1 MKKIITILAAIIFI
15 LQTSASFAKVKVVT
29 TLNDLNAIVK
39 EVGGDKVDSMNLAR
53 PSDDPHQI
61 EPKPTFLRNL
71 SKADLLFLIGMD
83 LEIWLQPLIDS
94 SHNSKIQKGK
104 NGYVDCS
111 SVISPKEVPTTRV
124 TPELGDVHPQGN
136 PHYWLDPNNAILI
149 AELAYN
155 KLSKVDPEN
164 QSYYSDNLAS
174 FKTKINENIKIWKEK
189 MANASN
195 KKVVCQHSSWI
206 YFTDFAGLEIV
217 GYVES
222 RPGVPPTAREIS
234 NTTSLMN
241 EKDCKV
247 IISESYQNKKF
258 PNMIAKKI
266 NGKVISLPASTGAV
280 KGTEDYFKFMDYLI
294 NKLSEELK

>member
-29 TLNDLNAIVK
+29 TLSDLNAIVK
-39 EVGGDKVDSMNLAR
+39 EVGGDKVDSMHLAK

-71 SKADLLFLIGMD
+71 SKADLLFLVGMD

-94 SHNSKIQKGK
+94 SHNMKIQKGQ

-111 SVISPKEVPTTRV
+111 TVISPKEVPTTRV
-124 TPELGDVHPQGN
+124 TPELGDVHPLGN
-136 PHYWLDPNNAILI
+136 PHYWLDPNNAVLI
-149 AELAYN
+149 AELAYK
-155 KLSKVDPEN
+155 KLSSIDSEN
-164 QSYYSDNLAS
+164 EKYYSDNLIV
-174 FKTKINENIKIWKEK
+174 FKSKINDKIKAWKEK
-189 MANASN
+189 MAKISN
-195 KKVVCQHSSWI
+195 RKIVCQHSSWI
-206 YFTDFAGLEIV
+206 YFTDFTGLEIV

-222 RPGVPPTAREIS
+222 RPGIPPTAREIS
-234 NTTSLMN
+234 NITSLMN
-241 EKDCKV
+241 EKGCKN
-247 IISESYQNKKF
+247 IICESYQNKKF

-280 KGTEDYFKFMDYLI
+280 KGTDTYFSFIDFLI
-294 NKLSEELK
+294 NKLAEELK

>member
-1 MKKIITILAAIIFI
+1 MKKHITLLLAAIIM
-15 LQTSASFAKVKVVT
+15 LLPTASFAKVKVVT
-29 TLNDLNAIVK
+29 TLSDLNAIVK
-39 EVGGDKVDSMNLAR
+39 EIGGDKIDSMNLAR

-61 EPKPTFLRNL
+61 EPKPTFLKNL

-94 SHNSKIQKGK
+94 SHNIKIQKGQ

-111 SVISPKEVPTTRV
+111 TVISPKEVPTTRV
-124 TPELGDVHPQGN
+124 TPELGDVHPLGN

-155 KLSKVDPEN
+155 KLSQIDSQNEKYYAEN
-164 QSYYSDNLAS
+164 LSK
-174 FKTKINENIKIWKEK
+174 FKNAVEEKIITWKNQIGSV
-189 MANASN
+189 AN
-195 KKVVCQHSSWI
+195 KKIVCQHSSWI

-222 RPGVPPTAREIS
+222 RPGIPPTAKEIMTLT
-234 NTTSLMN
+234 NLMN
-241 EKDCKV
+241 DKGCKN

-258 PNMIAKKI
+258 PNMVASKI
-266 NGKVISLPASTGAV
+266 QGKVISLPASTGAV
-280 KGTEDYFKFMDYLI
+280 KGTETYILFIDYLI

>member
-1 MKKIITILAAIIFI
+1 MKKIITLLAAII
-15 LQTSASFAKVKVVT
+15 LLLPAALFAKVKVVT
-29 TLNDLNAIVK
+29 TLSDLNAIVK
-39 EVGGDKVDSMNLAR
+39 EIGGDKIDSMNLAR

-61 EPKPTFLRNL
+61 EPKPTFLKNL

-94 SHNSKIQKGK
+94 SHNIKIQKGQ

-111 SVISPKEVPTTRV
+111 TVISPKEVPTTRV
-124 TPELGDVHPQGN
+124 TPELGDVHPLGN

-155 KLSKVDPEN
+155 KLSQVDSQNEKYYAEN
-164 QSYYSDNLAS
+164 LSK
-174 FKTKINENIKIWKEK
+174 FKNAVEEKIITWKNKIGSV
-189 MANASN
+189 AN
-195 KKVVCQHSSWI
+195 KKIVCQHSSWI

-222 RPGVPPTAREIS
+222 RPGIPPTAKEIMTLT
-234 NTTSLMN
+234 NLMN
-241 EKDCKV
+241 DKGCKN

-258 PNMIAKKI
+258 PNMVASKI
-266 NGKVISLPASTGAV
+266 QGKVISLPASTGAV
-280 KGTEDYFKFMDYLI
+280 KGTETYILFIDYLI

>member
-1 MKKIITILAAIIFI
+1 MKKYLIILLAVIMLLPA
-15 LQTSASFAKVKVVT
+15 TSFAKVKVVT
-29 TLNDLNAIVK
+29 TLSDLNAIVK

-53 PSDDPHQI
+53 PGDDPHQI
-61 EPKPTFLRNL
+61 EPKPTFLKNL

-94 SHNSKIQKGK
+94 SHNIKIQKGQ

-111 SVISPKEVPTTRV
+111 TVISPKEVPTTRV
-124 TPELGDVHPQGN
+124 TPELGDVHPLGN

-155 KLSKVDPEN
+155 KLSQVDSQNEKYYAEN
-164 QSYYSDNLAS
+164 YSK
-174 FKTKINENIKIWKEK
+174 FKSTIEEKIITWK
-189 MANASN
+189 NQISSVTN
-195 KKVVCQHSSWI
+195 KKIVCQHSSWI

-222 RPGVPPTAREIS
+222 RPGIPPTAKEIMTLT
-234 NTTSLMN
+234 NLMN
-241 EKDCKV
+241 DKSCKN

-258 PNMIAKKI
+258 PNMVANKI
-266 NGKVISLPASTGAV
+266 QGKVISLPASTGAV
-280 KGTEDYFKFMDYLI
+280 KGTETYILFIDYLI

>member
-1 MKKIITILAAIIFI
+1 MKKYLIILLAVIMLLPA
-15 LQTSASFAKVKVVT
+15 TSFAKVKVVT
-29 TLNDLNAIVK
+29 TLSDLNAIVK
-39 EVGGDKVDSMNLAR
+39 EIGGDKVDSMNLAR
-53 PSDDPHQI
+53 PGDDPHQI
-61 EPKPTFLRNL
+61 EPKPTFLKNL

-94 SHNSKIQKGK
+94 SHNIKIQKGQ

-111 SVISPKEVPTTRV
+111 TVISPKEVPTTRV
-124 TPELGDVHPQGN
+124 TPELGDVHPLGN

-155 KLSKVDPEN
+155 KLSQVDSQNEKYYAEN
-164 QSYYSDNLAS
+164 YSK
-174 FKTKINENIKIWKEK
+174 FKSTIEEKIITWK
-189 MANASN
+189 NQISSVTN
-195 KKVVCQHSSWI
+195 KKIVCQHSSWI

-222 RPGVPPTAREIS
+222 RPGIPPTAKEIMTLT
-234 NTTSLMN
+234 NLMN
-241 EKDCKV
+241 DKGCKN

-258 PNMIAKKI
+258 PNMVASKI
-266 NGKVISLPASTGAV
+266 QGKVISLPASTGAV
-280 KGTEDYFKFMDYLI
+280 KGTDTYILFIDYLI